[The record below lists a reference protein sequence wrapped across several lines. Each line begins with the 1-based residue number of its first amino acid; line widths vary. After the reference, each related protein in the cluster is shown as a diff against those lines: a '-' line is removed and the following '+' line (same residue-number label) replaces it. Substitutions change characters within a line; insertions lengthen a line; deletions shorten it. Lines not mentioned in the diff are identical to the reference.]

1 MPFAISGSTSG
12 IGPPIPVKPLDGD
25 SQLAGGFGS
34 ILQDA
39 MQKVGQLGD
48 EATAS
53 VQSFLSGEGDD
64 LHKTMMATQRADLA
78 SELFLQVRNKVVA
91 AYQEVMKLQ
100 V

>member
-1 MPFAISGSTSG
+1 MSVSISAL
-12 IGPPIPVKPLDGD
+12 GPPAAIPVTPLDSGTPT
-25 SQLAGGFGS
+25 AVGFGS

-39 MQKVGQLGD
+39 MQKVGQLD
-48 EATAS
+48 NQATAS

-64 LHKTMMATQRADLA
+64 LQTTIMATQRADLA
-78 SELFLQVRNKVVA
+78 GELFLQVRNKVVA